1 MPGPDG
7 TAPDE
12 RGMPAAGPGGNERS
26 RKGPGDREMERRKG
40 KTGERTTLAPAVGG
54 LDLPNGL
61 PGSERPATAKNGDRT
76 QLTPSL
82 NGKPADRGPNGSP
95 AERPGPNGNPIDRGL
110 NGNPA
115 ERPGPN
121 GKPAD
126 RPGPNGKPADR
137 TQLTSAVNPANG
149 SSNNAS
155 NSKSNGSPADR
166 TQLTSAVNPAE
177 APSTGDGNSNG
188 RPRSR
193 RAPARPANGVPP
205 RSELDPLTMTDEME
219 VIDEATQSRRKIDHT
234 LARFSAAHDEMQA
247 EEAKRRER
255 REWLTAR
262 PVALLEQTR
271 TALQRVVTTG
281 DKPETAEAEAEAE
294 NAAEKA
300 PQTRL
305 QEKKQRHSDRT
316 VRIGRIALIVLAALV
331 FLATGAAWGAVNWF
345 DAKFTQVAALDE
357 NSSDI
362 QNAAAQAND
371 ENFLMVGSDSRDG
384 ASAEENVGSAD
395 NVPGARS
402 DTVMVA
408 HVPADR
414 KRVVVVSF
422 PRDLEINRPDCNRWD
437 PAKSATTD
445 EVVKGQPIAKL
456 NTAFGVGGPQCM
468 TKVIQKLTGLRINH
482 FVGIDFNGFK
492 AMVDAVHGV
501 TINNPAPIDDTVL
514 GKVLLETGNVTISG
528 DQALSYVRAR
538 HVKGDPTSD
547 YGRIKRQQEFIGA
560 LLKKVM
566 SSDVV
571 LDPGKLSGFITAFA
585 GATFGDNL
593 GVQQMMTLAQS
604 MRGLDPSKINFMT
617 VPTTG
622 NANKRGNEVLVKS
635 KTDDLFTALRD
646 NTPLPGDKPVGPSQ
660 TAAEAGNS
668 SSSQSSS
675 KGPSGSD
682 DKKTSDSG

>member
-1 MPGPDG
+1 MD
-7 TAPDE
+7 
-12 RGMPAAGPGGNERS
+12 RG
-26 RKGPGDREMERRKG
+26 KG

-61 PGSERPATAKNGDRT
+61 PGSERPTTGPNGERT
-76 QLTPSL
+76 QLNPSL
-82 NGKPADRGPNGSP
+82 NGKNGKPADRPGPNGNPAERGLNGSPIERGPNGNPSDRPGPNGSP
-95 AERPGPNGNPIDRGL
+95 AERGL

-115 ERPGPN
+115 ERGLNGKPADRPGPN

-137 TQLTSAVNPANG
+137 TQLTSAVNPADRTGPNANNNG
-149 SSNNAS
+149 N
-155 NSKSNGSPADR
+155 PADR
-166 TQLTSAVNPAE
+166 TQLTPAVNPAE
-177 APSTGDGNSNG
+177 AAGDVNG

-193 RAPARPANGVPP
+193 RTPMRPKNGAPP

-219 VIDEATQSRRKIDHT
+219 AIDEATQSRRKIDHT

-271 TALQRVVTTG
+271 TALQRVVMPG
-281 DKPETAEAEAEAE
+281 DKAESAEADAANE
-294 NAAEKA
+294 AEKA

-305 QEKKQRHSDRT
+305 QEKKQRHTDRT
-316 VRIGRIALIVLAALV
+316 VRIGRITLIVLASLV

-528 DQALSYVRAR
+528 DQALSFVRAR

-571 LDPGKLSGFITAFA
+571 LDPSKLSSFITAFA

-622 NANKRGNEVLVKS
+622 TANKRGNEVLVKS

-668 SSSQSSS
+668 SSSQTPSNGSSA
-675 KGPSGSD
+675 GN
-682 DKKTSDSG
+682 DKKASNSG